1 VPAGFSEQVFAFN
14 RRGRSA
20 RTLLPVLRSPAEGG
34 RPGTAALPD
43 RARPRAQKRDFE
55 PDTTGQKTPERV
67 AASACFVRKRRGR
80 NVRESLRPGTAA
92 RRLRAPRS
100 APVLGR

>member
-1 VPAGFSEQVFAFN
+1 MTPPYSTLRNEWPPHHVFADK
-14 RRGRSA
+14 RRGRHA
-20 RTLLPVLRSPAEGG
+20 RTFL

-55 PDTTGQKTPERV
+55 PDTTGQETPERV